1 MSTDAHQKVSTSHL
15 ERDAYLYV
23 RQSSLRQVMHNT
35 ESTKRQYALRQRA
48 VALGWPTARVHTIDS
63 DLGRSGAA
71 AADRDG
77 FQHLVTKVAMGEVG
91 IVLGLEVS
99 RLARN
104 NADWHRLIELAA
116 LSETLI
122 LDEDGIY
129 DPAHFNDRL
138 LLGLKGTMSEAELH
152 VLKARLQGGIL
163 NKARRGELKMPLPIG
178 LAYQA
183 DDTITLDLDQQ
194 IRQSLALLFTTFRKT
209 GSAMAVVKRFT
220 REGLKFPQR
229 IRRGIGKGEVHWGEI
244 NHSRVLQI
252 LHNPRYA
259 GAFVYGR
266 TRTGRTAQLQ
276 ITVRKVA
283 RENWPVLIPNAHVGY
298 ISWEEYE
305 RNQSTLHRNRTGFI
319 SGERGGMPREGSA
332 LLQGRVV
339 CGLCGERMRV
349 RYQRITATLAPYY
362 QCTEASVRRAGKICQ
377 SIRGSHID
385 QAISEL
391 LLETVAPAA
400 LNVALAVQEEIA
412 DRVREA
418 DELRA
423 TQLEQARY
431 EAELAR
437 RRYLKV
443 DPDNRLVVD
452 ALEAD
457 WNERL
462 RRLDALQQDHERQRD
477 ANQNLLAEDA
487 RERIMTLAQDFPR
500 VWQNPRT
507 EAIKRK
513 RMVALL
519 VEDVTLTK
527 REEITVGVRFRGG
540 KTQSFT
546 LPLPLPMS
554 RIRKTPAEVV
564 STLNQLLESY
574 TDREAAQQL
583 NELGHRNW
591 QGQEFTAKKVSFVR
605 RTYALKSRL
614 ERLRDRG
621 FVTALEL
628 ANQLDVSTTT
638 IYKWGR
644 EGLLQRELYGNAKR
658 CLYRLP
664 KGKLIVKG
672 QGCRR
677 PRAPIVIN
685 AQSSTQ
691 ETV

>member
-1 MSTDAHQKVSTSHL
+1 MFTDAHQKVSTTHL
-15 ERDAYLYV
+15 ARDAYLYV

-35 ESTKRQYALRQRA
+35 ESTKRQYALRERA
-48 VALGWPTARVHTIDS
+48 VALGWPRERIRTIDT
-63 DLGRSGAA
+63 DQGRSGAEA
-71 AADRDG
+71 AGRDG
-77 FQHLVTKVAMGEVG
+77 FQHLVTKVAMGKVG

-104 NADWHRLIELAA
+104 SADWHRLIELAA

-122 LDEDGIY
+122 LDEDGVY

-163 NKARRGELKMPLPIG
+163 NKARRGELQVPLPIG
-178 LAYQA
+178 LVYQPDGTVA
-183 DDTITLDLDQQ
+183 LDPDQQ
-194 IRQSLALLFTTFRKT
+194 IRQALALLFTTFRKT
-209 GSAMAVVKRFT
+209 GTAMAVVKRFT
-220 REGLKFPQR
+220 REGLEFPQR
-229 IRRGIGKGEVHWGEI
+229 LRRGIGKGEVHWGSL

-266 TRTGRTAQLQ
+266 TRTGRTAELQ
-276 ITVRKVA
+276 TTTRRVA
-283 RENWPVLIPNAHVGY
+283 REDWPVLIPAAHVGY

-319 SGERGGMPREGSA
+319 SGERGGMPREGNA

-349 RYQRITATLAPYY
+349 RYQRITTTLAPYY

-385 QAISEL
+385 QAISDL

-412 DRVREA
+412 ERIRQA

-443 DPDNRLVVD
+443 DPDNRLVAD

-462 RRLDALQQDHERQRD
+462 RRLDALQQDHERQRAAD
-477 ANQNLLAEDA
+477 QNLLAEDA
-487 RERIMTLAQDFPR
+487 RERIMALARDFPR
-500 VWQNPRT
+500 VWQDPRT
-507 EAIKRK
+507 AAIERK

-527 REEITVGVRFRGG
+527 QGEITVGVRFRGG
-540 KTQSFT
+540 KIQSFT

-554 RIRKTPAEVV
+554 RIRKTPDKVV
-564 STLNQLLESY
+564 STLDELLDTCS
-574 TDREAAQQL
+574 DREAGQRL
-583 NELGHRNW
+583 NGLGYRNW
-591 QGQEFTAKKVSFVR
+591 QGQTFTTKKVAFIR
-605 RTYALKSRL
+605 RTYGLKSRF
-614 ERLRDRG
+614 ERLRDLG
-621 FVTALEL
+621 FVAALDL
-628 ANQLDVSTTT
+628 ADQLDVSTTT
-638 IYKWGR
+638 IHQWGR
-644 EGLLQRELYGNAKR
+644 EGLLERELYGNAKR

-664 KGKLIVKG
+664 KGKLIAKG
-672 QGCRR
+672 QGSRR
-677 PRAPIVIN
+677 PRGPSVID
-685 AQSSTQ
+685 A
-691 ETV
+691 